1 MTKNAP
7 EYYKEIASSA
17 STSTLPLGFEFMY
30 EQFTD
35 MGPEFRLLQ
44 IHALSEVSFGSTN
57 VQCTLSHWELDPDH
71 PHHPEYTALSYT
83 WSAAE
88 ETTTGEVDPPL
99 CEILVNGNRLRVGGN
114 LYDCL
119 CELRRRIDV
128 SEPKSMYIWIDAIC
142 IDQFNVHERSLQ
154 VGLMGHIY
162 RNACRVVVWL
172 GKVDA
177 SCLHIVQPIVVGVT
191 QMVEDFKEE
200 EGSTEF
206 AVIQEVV
213 LARYVTYY
221 CGPAEF
227 SYNQMFQCA
236 DLLWWEIR
244 TAERVSFDSS
254 TIESS
259 TCIRN
264 TFLVQDLYTEE
275 GRYKFD
281 DRVLLIG
288 PGRPKSA
295 WTFLANLLYSS
306 RRHQATD
313 SRDKVYALLGL
324 IATKRQISARDT
336 VSVNYAATTAEVYTL
351 AVRGIILDT
360 SWLGFLLLVEDNA
373 KRSFGIGWQVLDP
386 VLATMSDLT
395 KTAPDGG
402 VPSFVSDLLQITA
415 IPLGTIIHTTG
426 PIFALLNSPHALAL
440 LHNLVSVLPVTRG
453 AALFALARCLLQG
466 DKRSIATDLRQ
477 DQDLTASFLSHVLL
491 QALDTYNYEGAE
503 TSQAQARA
511 QLKSHLSTQL
521 DRLFGTESLPYVTLL
536 KRDLD
541 AYLHSLV
548 STSPSTSIVTTTS
561 LTHLSRLR
569 RLAEP
574 FSQIFAAHGLDRS
587 VFVTQE
593 GALGTG
599 PSSLQEG
606 DGLWLVAKAPCCLIF
621 REVAETKVDV
631 VGQERG
637 ESVVREVKSIW
648 EGKDER
654 RGDGIGDRAKREVQE
669 QETREVDDE
678 DKAKA
683 AADEFLRTQPSH
695 PVDGKRR
702 RFLYVGWAYVN
713 DLQSV
718 VGGRSRAGM
727 WERVDVE

>member
-1 MTKNAP
+1 MP
-7 EYYKEIASSA
+7 SY
-17 STSTLPLGFEFMY
+17 
-30 EQFTD
+30 
-35 MGPEFRLLQ
+35 
-44 IHALSEVSFGSTN
+44 V
-57 VQCTLSHWELDPDH
+57 PDF
-71 PHHPEYTALSYT
+71 S
-83 WSAAE
+83 
-88 ETTTGEVDPPL
+88 
-99 CEILVNGNRLRVGGN
+99 VNG
-114 LYDCL
+114 
-119 CELRRRIDV
+119 
-128 SEPKSMYIWIDAIC
+128 
-142 IDQFNVHERSLQ
+142 DQ
-154 VGLMGHIY
+154 
-162 RNACRVVVWL
+162 
-172 GKVDA
+172 
-177 SCLHIVQPIVVGVT
+177 
-191 QMVEDFKEE
+191 
-200 EGSTEF
+200 
-206 AVIQEVV
+206 
-213 LARYVTYY
+213 
-221 CGPAEF
+221 
-227 SYNQMFQCA
+227 
-236 DLLWWEIR
+236 
-244 TAERVSFDSS
+244 
-254 TIESS
+254 
-259 TCIRN
+259 
-264 TFLVQDLYTEE
+264 
-275 GRYKFD
+275 
-281 DRVLLIG
+281 
-288 PGRPKSA
+288 
-295 WTFLANLLYSS
+295 
-306 RRHQATD
+306 
-313 SRDKVYALLGL
+313 
-324 IATKRQISARDT
+324 
-336 VSVNYAATTAEVYTL
+336 
-351 AVRGIILDT
+351 
-360 SWLGFLLLVEDNA
+360 
-373 KRSFGIGWQVLDP
+373 FGIGWQVLDS

-426 PIFALLNSPHALAL
+426 PILALLNSPHALAL

-466 DKRSIATDLRQ
+466 DKRSIAIDLRQ

-491 QALDTYNYEGAE
+491 QALDTYNYDGAE

-587 VFVTQE
+587 VFVTRE

-606 DGLWLVAKAPCCLIF
+606 DGLWLVAKAPCCLIL

-683 AADEFLRTQPSH
+683 AADEFLRAQPSH